1 MKTNDEKKQLVL
13 TLEDLKNAVFAD
25 GEKISSEI
33 KTRERDKW
41 IKIDELPESERIA
54 RAEEVKDGKIQKFPQ
69 IVQKIEYDL
78 SGDSPL
84 RLLKDFAVGKMNITV
99 QASIRKLTDAT
110 QYMKDNPNIKV
121 KTSSDLSGRSEAVKK
136 QDESVVA
143 CNKILAI
150 LDSEMPQNEKNAA
163 AQAVWFSY
171 QEPLRTVVKFFYQGT
186 LRERQEAAAEQS

>member
-1 MKTNDEKKQLVL
+1 MKTNEEKQLVL

-41 IKIDELPESERIA
+41 INVTELPEAEPVA
-54 RAEEVKDGKIQKFPQ
+54 PAEEVKDGKIQKFPP
-69 IVQKIEYDL
+69 IVKKNQYDL

-99 QASIRKLTDAT
+99 QASIRKLVDAT
-110 QYMKDNPNIKV
+110 QYMKDNPNMKV
-121 KTSSDLSGRSEAVKK
+121 KTSKDLSGHSEAVKK

-150 LDSEMPQNEKNAA
+150 LDSEMPQSEKNAA

-171 QEPLRTVVKFFYQGT
+171 QEPMRTVVKFFFQGT
-186 LRERQEAAAEQS
+186 LRERPEAAKT